1 MSRTYRFAF
10 LLALSCLP
18 ALAFAHPGHD
28 LAQHF
33 SAGFLHPLTGMD
45 HLLAMLAVGL
55 WAAHLGKRAV
65 LLLPIAFP
73 VAMLAGAAAAASGVA
88 LPAIEPGIAFSV
100 LMLGGLVAFGV
111 RIHDAL
117 AAVLVAAF
125 AVFHGYAH
133 ASEADTF
140 AGPFVSGFVVATLLL
155 HVIGIALAASLTKH
169 GERNMRV
176 AGSAIGVA
184 GVALLLAV

>member
-1 MSRTYRFAF
+1 MSRTHRFAF

-28 LAQHF
+28 FAQHF
-33 SAGFLHPLTGMD
+33 SAGFLHPLTGID

-73 VAMLAGAAAAASGVA
+73 LAMLAGAAAAATGLL

-100 LMLGGLVAFGV
+100 LMLGGLVAFSV
-111 RIHDAL
+111 RIDDAL
-117 AAVLVAAF
+117 AAAVVATF
-125 AVFHGYAH
+125 AMFHGYAH

-155 HVIGIALAASLTKH
+155 HVIGVALAATLMKH
-169 GERNMRV
+169 NARNLRL

-184 GVALLLAV
+184 GAALLIAV